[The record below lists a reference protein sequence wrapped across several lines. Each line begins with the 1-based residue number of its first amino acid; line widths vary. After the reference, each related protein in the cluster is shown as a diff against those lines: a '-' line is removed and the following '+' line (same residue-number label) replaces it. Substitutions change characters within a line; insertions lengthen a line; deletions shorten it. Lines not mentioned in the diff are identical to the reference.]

1 MKKNRIIT
9 IVLALIFLGSFN
21 AHGQQDPMLT
31 QYMFNGLMLNPAYSG
46 SHKYWSSTLTY
57 RNQWTGADFKG
68 APQTAV
74 AAVDG
79 PIPGY
84 NMGLGVVLMHDQLG
98 VSQQNMALLNYS
110 YHIRTGEKT
119 KLSLGLSAGV
129 SQFGARLTDVKIWDE
144 DDVVYSENTSKWLPK
159 FGFGAYFYADN
170 FYVGASIPTLLSYEN
185 GKDFHMDLSKASF
198 LRRHY
203 LLTGGVV
210 IPAGQQVK
218 FKPSVLLKFIP
229 TAPLEAD
236 INLSAV
242 FRDQFW
248 FGVSYRTLDA
258 VAIILEYQTKSF
270 FRIGYSYD
278 ITTSK
283 LRNYSKGSHEI
294 MIGIDFGRDLV
305 RVKTPRYF

>member
-1 MKKNRIIT
+1 MKKNIFKI
-9 IVLALIFLGSFN
+9 LIGLMFLGSFS
-21 AHGQQDPMLT
+21 AIGQQDPMLS

-57 RNQWTGADFKG
+57 RNQWTGADFRG

-84 NMGLGVVLMHDQLG
+84 NMGLGLVLMHDRLG
-98 VSQQNMALLNYS
+98 VTQQNLIQAVYS
-110 YHIRTGEKT
+110 YHIKTGAKT
-119 KLSLGLSAGV
+119 KLSLGLSAGA
-129 SQFGARLTDVKIWDE
+129 SQFSSRLTDVKIWDE
-144 DDVVYSENTSKWLPK
+144 DDVMYQEDHSKWLPK
-159 FGFGAYFYADN
+159 VGFGAYFYAEN
-170 FYVGASIPTLLSYEN
+170 FYVGASIPTLFSYEKD
-185 GKDFHMDLSKASF
+185 KDFSMDLTKASF

-210 IPAGQQVK
+210 IPAGAQLK
-218 FKPSVLLKFIP
+218 FKPSVLLKYIP
-229 TAPLEAD
+229 SAPLEAD
-236 INLSAV
+236 INLSV
-242 FRDQFW
+242 VIRDQFW
-248 FGVSYRTLDA
+248 IGASYRTLDA

-278 ITTSK
+278 ITTSR

-294 MIGIDFGRDLV
+294 MIGFDFGRDLIK
-305 RVKTPRYF
+305 VKTPRYF